1 MLGDFY
7 DIEKSTKQLAKGVWE
22 TLVKE
27 LLNASNEDTLYIKVA
42 NPLTTN

>member
-22 TLVKE
+22 TLDIKIKNYLCIV
-27 LLNASNEDTLYIKVA
+27 LLS
-42 NPLTTN
+42 